1 MNSTQQAALDQ
12 PEYALW
18 KRIARSNM
26 ENGIVEAIKA
36 LRKEFG
42 MGLKDAKD
50 VVEFYRNKTNAGRET
65 TNHVRISDKVSLEIT
80 RKAHGTSD
88 IRVLLY
94 QEPNLPDSQ
103 LLDAIVRLTKEYG
116 RD

>member
-18 KRIARSNM
+18 KRIARSNI

-42 MGLKDAKD
+42 MGLKEAKD
-50 VVEFYRNKTNAGRET
+50 VVEHYRNRTNSGQET
-65 TNHVRISDKVSLEIT
+65 TTHVRISDKVSLEIT
-80 RKAHGTSD
+80 RKPHGVND
-88 IRVLLY
+88 IRVLLF

-103 LLDAIVRLTKEYG
+103 LFDAIVRLTKEYG
-116 RD
+116 GD